1 VSEAEA
7 GATRLA
13 SPQESAVSRQKK
25 LKMRQASPRRKSF
38 SRVTRAMT
46 ASRPLRERSSS
57 RSPMRFMA
65 AESRTSPELEAR
77 TSVAMAIQ
85 SLSEFMLLSQF
96 RLFGETGLLIAGF
109 FMHRERRAA
118 RDQTDTAGDEENA
131 GPSPGADGFMEKDA
145 REKRWDHVSK
155 GGCGQDEGEIGPG
168 ERGEIRIKKH
178 GETEHA
184 EQDPGVGERG
194 EDVRPMAE
202 VDLAKVRHAAFEHD
216 VARAVAAG
224 DGEI

>member
-1 VSEAEA
+1 MQTRAAEIQRRRSTFSCRKNLAKIAEVMKVREAEA

-25 LKMRQASPRRKSF
+25 LKIRQASPKRKSF

-46 ASRPLRERSSS
+46 ASRPCFERSSS

-96 RLFGETGLLIAGF
+96 TLFGEIRLLIAGF
-109 FMHRERRAA
+109 FAHSERRPA
-118 RDQTDTAGDEENA
+118 RDQADTAGDEEDA
-131 GPSPGADGFMEKDA
+131 GPSPGTDALMEKDA
-145 REKRWDHVSK
+145 REKCSDYVSK
-155 GGCGQDEGEIGPG
+155 GGCGQDES
-168 ERGEIRIKKH
+168 
-178 GETEHA
+178 
-184 EQDPGVGERG
+184 
-194 EDVRPMAE
+194 
-202 VDLAKVRHAAFEHD
+202 
-216 VARAVAAG
+216 
-224 DGEI
+224 